1 MRILVCLA
9 HDQEPSCRDV
19 SLLSSRPFL
28 DHFLLHHHHLL
39 LLILLLLILLI
50 LETIIIFIIFIIII
64 IIIMS
69 FSKVCI

>member
-9 HDQEPSCRDV
+9 PDHEPSCRDV

-28 DHFLLHHHHLL
+28 DHFLLHHLL
-39 LLILLLLILLI
+39 LLILILILI
-50 LETIIIFIIFIIII
+50 LETIIVI